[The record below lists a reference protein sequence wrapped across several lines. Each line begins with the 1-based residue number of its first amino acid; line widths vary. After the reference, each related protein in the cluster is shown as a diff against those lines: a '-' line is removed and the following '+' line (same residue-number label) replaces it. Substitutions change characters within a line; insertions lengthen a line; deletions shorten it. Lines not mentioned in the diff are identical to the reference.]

1 MQFFIP
7 NFIIGCM
14 DIDLKRFF
22 ELLSIPSISSES
34 AFSSDVRRCAQ
45 WVKNYLDDLG
55 YTTELIET
63 ERHPILIA
71 SYIVDPKQKTLLIYN
86 HYDVQPVD
94 PLELWETPPF
104 NPTVRNNE
112 VYARGAQ
119 DNKGQLFYVLS
130 ALKALK
136 KPPIN
141 IKLCIEGEEECG
153 SKSLH
158 DVLPQIK
165 DKLTADY
172 LAIVDLGIPRID
184 KPAITL
190 GTRGLV
196 TFEMKLIGSNSD
208 MHSGMQGGVLFNP
221 IHALVQMLAKARNDA
236 GEITIPG
243 FYEGIHSITNE
254 ERELIDFSFDE
265 ADYKKNFDAL
275 PTGGEQ
281 KFPPMERLWL
291 RPTLEVNG
299 IVGGYSG
306 DGFKT
311 VIPAQA
317 SAKFS
322 CRLVP
327 GQDPA
332 RIAQIVKEY
341 FSKQAPKGTK
351 IEFAINPGAGIAARS
366 SPQSKGVQAFAKAI
380 SEVFQK
386 PCAFVLEGASIP
398 IIPELA
404 AASGGEPILIGLGL
418 PTDNIHAPNEHFG
431 IDRLKKGAEM
441 IVKGIHFLKED
452 IQP

>member
-1 MQFFIP
+1 
-7 NFIIGCM
+7 M

-34 AFSSDVRRCAQ
+34 AYSHEVKRCAH
-45 WVKNYLDDLG
+45 WVKDYLDNLG
-55 YTTELIET
+55 YQTELIET

-71 SYIVDPKQKTLLIYN
+71 SYNVDPKQKTLLIYN

-94 PLELWETPPF
+94 PLELWESPPF
-104 NPTVRNNE
+104 KPTIRNDE
-112 VYARGAQ
+112 IYARGAQ
-119 DNKGQLFYVLS
+119 DNKGQLFYVLT

-141 IKLCIEGEEECG
+141 IKLIIEGEEECG

-158 DVLPQIK
+158 DALPKIGE
-165 DKLTADY
+165 KLKADY

-196 TFEMKLIGSNSD
+196 TFELKLTGSNSD

-221 IHALVQMLAKARNDA
+221 IHALVQMLSKARNDA

-243 FYEGIHSITNE
+243 FYDGISPITE
-254 ERELIDFSFDE
+254 KEKSLIDFSFDAAE
-265 ADYKKNFDAL
+265 YKKLFDAE
-275 PTGGEQ
+275 PRGGEQ
-281 KFPPMERLWL
+281 KFPPLERLWL

-299 IVGGYSG
+299 IHGGYTA

-317 SAKFS
+317 YAKLS

-327 GQDPA
+327 GQEPEK
-332 RIAQIVKEY
+332 IAKTLKE
-341 FSKQAPKGTK
+341 FFIAQAPKGMRV
-351 IEFAINPGAGIAARS
+351 EFTTNPGSGTAARS
-366 SPQSKGVQAFAKAI
+366 LPSSKGVQAFAKAI

-386 PCAFVLEGASIP
+386 PCAFILEGASIP
-398 IIPELA
+398 IIPDLA
-404 AASGGEPILIGLGL
+404 HATGAEPILLGLGL
-418 PTDNIHAPNEHFG
+418 PTDKIHAPNEHFG
-431 IDRLKKGAEM
+431 INRLKMGAD
-441 IVKGIHFLKED
+441 IIAKGIHLLKEEN
-452 IQP
+452 QS

>member
-1 MQFFIP
+1 
-7 NFIIGCM
+7 M

-34 AFSSDVRRCAQ
+34 AYAPEVRRCAL
-45 WVKNYLDDLG
+45 WVKNYLDNLG
-55 YTTELIET
+55 YQTELIET

-104 NPTVRNNE
+104 EPTIRNDE
-112 VYARGAQ
+112 IYARGAQ
-119 DNKGQLFYVLS
+119 DNKGQLFYVLT
-130 ALKALK
+130 ALSALK

-141 IKLCIEGEEECG
+141 IKLIIEGEEECG

-158 DVLPQIK
+158 DVLPTIEH
-165 DKLTADY
+165 KLKADY

-196 TFEMKLIGSNSD
+196 TFEIKLTGSNSD

-221 IHALVQMLAKARNDA
+221 IHALVQMLSKARNEA

-243 FYEGIHSITNE
+243 FYEGIAPIS
-254 ERELIDFSFDE
+254 EREKQQIDFSFDE
-265 ADYKKNFDAL
+265 AEYKKHFDAE
-275 PTGGEQ
+275 PVGGEQ
-281 KFPPMERLWL
+281 KFSPMERLWL

-299 IVGGYSG
+299 IHGGYTNE
-306 DGFKT
+306 GFKT
-311 VIPAQA
+311 VIPAEA
-317 SAKFS
+317 YAKLS

-327 GQDPA
+327 GQEPEK
-332 RIAQIVKEY
+332 IAKLLTEFFV
-341 FSKQAPKGTK
+341 AHTPKGMKMDLKT
-351 IEFAINPGAGIAARS
+351 NPGSGTAARS
-366 SPQSKGVQAFAKAI
+366 LPSSKGVQAFAKAI

-386 PCAFVLEGASIP
+386 TCAFILEGASIP

-404 AASGGEPILIGLGL
+404 EASGAEPILIGLGL
-418 PTDNIHAPNEHFG
+418 PTDKIHAPNEHFG
-431 IDRLKKGAEM
+431 IDRLKKGADM
-441 IVKGIHFLKED
+441 IAKGIQLLNED
-452 IQP
+452 S